1 MKSEEIYKEIKK
13 LVEVKDQLKEEIVGE
28 LFMFRL
34 EMRINELWNDYRQE
48 LKSEIV
54 VEYASNINDYE

>member
-13 LVEVKDQLKEEIVGE
+13 LVEVKERLNEEIVGE

-34 EMRINELWNDYRQE
+34 DKRINELWDEYRNS
-48 LKSEIV
+48 LKTEIV
-54 VEYASNINDYE
+54 IEFSSMVIDY

>member
-13 LVEVKDQLKEEIVGE
+13 LVEVKERLNEEIVGE

-34 EMRINELWNDYRQE
+34 DKRINELWNEYRNSLKTGIVIEFSSMVIDY
-48 LKSEIV
+48 
-54 VEYASNINDYE
+54 

>member
-13 LVEVKDQLKEEIVGE
+13 LVEVKERLNEEIVGE

-34 EMRINELWNDYRQE
+34 DKRINELWNEYRNS
-48 LKSEIV
+48 LKTEIV
-54 VEYASNINDYE
+54 IEFSSMVIDY